1 MTYVSISTDGEFIT
15 SNELSSLLR
24 KYIVPA
30 TESFI
35 TGWVAGSQW
44 GGRGGTVRTAHSVL
58 LLTYVGAL
66 T

>member
-35 TGWVAGSQW
+35 TGWVAGSGA
-44 GGRGGTVRTAHSVL
+44 GGGGL
-58 LLTYVGAL
+58 FGLLTPSCFL
-66 T
+66 RT

>member
-24 KYIVPA
+24 KYIVLT

-35 TGWVAGSQW
+35 TGWPA
-44 GGRGGTVRTAHSVL
+44 GGRAGGTFRTAHSVL

>member
-24 KYIVPA
+24 KYIVPT
-30 TESFI
+30 TESFRLL
-35 TGWVAGSQW
+35 GGRQW
-44 GGRGGTVRTAHSVL
+44 GGRGGTFRTAHSIL